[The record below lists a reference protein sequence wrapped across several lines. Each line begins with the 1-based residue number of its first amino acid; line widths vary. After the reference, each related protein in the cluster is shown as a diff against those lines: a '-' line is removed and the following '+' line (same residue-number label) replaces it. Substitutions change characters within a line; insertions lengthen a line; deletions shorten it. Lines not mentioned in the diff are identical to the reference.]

1 MNISTLRPGR
11 KADRGPK
18 VRWPLL
24 AAAVAAVAVIVVAV
38 KVVLGRRAAGST
50 GDAEELGPRGPAFDP
65 ALTDD
70 GARTTATS

>member
-11 KADRGPK
+11 KAERAPK
-18 VRWPLL
+18 VRWPVLIAA
-24 AAAVAAVAVIVVAV
+24 AAAVAAVVVAV

-50 GDAEELGPRGPAFDP
+50 ADAEELGPRGPAFDP

-70 GARTTATS
+70 GARTPATS